1 VPEVSPFDAYQAV
14 ENQLFGH
21 PELGEESLLPE
32 KEPSCLL
39 FRLTGKIGS
48 CMAGGTGDS

>member
-1 VPEVSPFDAYQAV
+1 V

-21 PELGEESLLPE
+21 PELGEASFLPE
-32 KEPSCLL
+32 KAPSCPR

-48 CMAGGTGDS
+48 GMAGVKGDS